1 MNCNEIKDMMS
12 LYIDDEL
19 EDEEK
24 LLFEHHIESC
34 EHCKKE
40 LDEYRKMVNILQNL
54 PEEEPPKG
62 YCKRLHEKLL
72 DVKLNNKTSM
82 RSRWIRYS
90 SIAAAFVLII
100 STIYF
105 ANMNGSF
112 NRSMDEKSVAYDE
125 DLNEEQKPEAAA
137 APPEM
142 TVGGAP
148 DTSIKTKSFAN
159 ASTIEDAQS
168 STNYGITVAPVENS
182 NKEMKIIKSGYIV
195 AQTESYDTFIN
206 DLMIKIESLG
216 GYLEQNNT
224 SVRNIYDDKELK
236 YGNLII
242 RIPQDSF
249 YEFIIFLESTSK
261 VNQKN
266 ITETDVTK
274 DYYEKDNQ
282 VKNLELQETH
292 LRELFDKAKTVE
304 EMLLI
309 ENELKRVRTEIDAL
323 NISLS
328 DIDDRSS
335 MSTITLEVEE
345 VLKANFAISHGDSVW
360 ERARDGFINTVNS
373 ILKFGENLII
383 WLISISPLLLPILI
397 IVAIIIIIRRKKLKN
412 NK

>member
-1 MNCNEIKDMMS
+1 MNCNEIKDMIS

-24 LLFEHHIESC
+24 LLFDRHIENC
-34 EHCKKE
+34 EHCRKE
-40 LDEYRKMVNILQNL
+40 LDEYRKMVNMLQNL

-72 DVKLNNKTSM
+72 NVKLNNKTSM
-82 RSRWIRYS
+82 RSRWIKYS
-90 SIAAAFVLII
+90 SIAATFVLII
-100 STIYF
+100 SAIYI
-105 ANMNGSF
+105 ANMSGSF
-112 NRSMDEKSVAYDE
+112 KRSMDERSVAYE
-125 DLNEEQKPEAAA
+125 ENQTAEQKPEAPA
-137 APPEM
+137 EM
-142 TVGGAP
+142 KFAGGAP
-148 DTSIKTKSFAN
+148 DTSVKTKSFAN
-159 ASTIEDAQS
+159 TSTMDAAQS
-168 STNYGITVAPVENS
+168 NNNYGITVAPVENTD
-182 NKEMKIIKSGYIV
+182 KEMKIIRSGYIV

-206 DLMIKIESLG
+206 DLMIKINSLG

-224 SVRNIYDDKELK
+224 SVRNIYEDKELK
-236 YGNLII
+236 YGNLVI

-249 YEFIIFLESTSK
+249 YEFISFLESSSK

-323 NISLS
+323 KISLS

-335 MSTITLEVEE
+335 MSTVTLDVEE
-345 VLKANFAISHGDSVW
+345 VLKANLAISHGDSVW

-383 WLISISPLLLPILI
+383 WMISISPLLLPVLI
-397 IVAIIIIIRRKKLKN
+397 VVAIIIFIRRKKMKN